1 MTWTVCHSPPF
12 VIDTSKVILNPY
24 HWLMQTVICY
34 VVGNALTSHS
44 HFVLSVR
51 MLIFLC
57 CYIWHSKEWGG
68 YLPSFFTERN
78 HSNHQLTMASVLNR
92 QQTLIVH
99 WCRPHCAHFMVN
111 CLQFALPAQ
120 FFFQHQWIRR
130 IVLDTK
136 TQNQWMNIWT
146 TTAKHIQQQS
156 LLMNESESN
165 TSLLL

>member
-1 MTWTVCHSPPF
+1 
-12 VIDTSKVILNPY
+12 
-24 HWLMQTVICY
+24 
-34 VVGNALTSHS
+34 
-44 HFVLSVR
+44 
-51 MLIFLC
+51 
-57 CYIWHSKEWGG
+57 
-68 YLPSFFTERN
+68 
-78 HSNHQLTMASVLNR
+78 
-92 QQTLIVH
+92 
-99 WCRPHCAHFMVN
+99 MVN